1 MDMKK
6 IFSILALALAAMT
19 ASAKEAESYKLTVGE
34 SSGKEGKIVFV
45 VDGSKVESAA
55 EDAAV
60 TMEITPEGG
69 YVVKEV
75 TNSLYTDWNSAR
87 AQAIDITTG
96 VEMKL
101 QSVMK
106 DAQGIYTYTY
116 SFSMPRANVEV
127 NVTYD
132 IEIPTPAEDKKDEE
146 KEVTDVKLDMEPAG
160 APEKVG
166 EITKIPVSITGVEVP
181 QGAPQEIVIEVKP
194 STQVGNNVFEVR
206 EIKADAF
213 KTNDANVKV
222 TKVILPDTEEP
233 LTVEAG
239 AMKPD
244 GQPIDVQTPLAL
256 LDDYALMNTMKE
268 NYEANKVTAKA
279 TAPERF
285 WTFSS
290 GVDVVVPE
298 GVTVYRAFMQDGAIR
313 TLPIDKAN
321 TDGIILAN
329 NGVLL
334 SCNSLTGGAVYT
346 FVANPGNQ
354 QSGTTPA
361 TTDACSYEGNS
372 MVPTIVGTNYPTGRY
387 YILKNNE
394 FHTIANNGSK
404 VPACKAVFDTNK
416 Q

>member
-1 MDMKK
+1 MKK

-19 ASAKEAESYKLTVGE
+19 ASAKDAGFDLTVGKSE
-34 SSGKEGKIVFV
+34 KGKIAFLVG
-45 VDGSKVESAA
+45 GSEVKSAP
-55 EDAAV
+55 EGAAV
-60 TMEITPEGG
+60 TMEITPQGG

-87 AQAIDITTG
+87 AASTMDITTS
-96 VEMKL
+96 VEMKK
-101 QSVMK
+101 VT
-106 DAQGIYTYTY
+106 DNVYTFT
-116 SFSMPRANVEV
+116 MPRACVEV

-132 IEIPTPAEDKKDEE
+132 IEIPTPAEDSKDEE
-146 KEVTDVKLDMEPAG
+146 KEVTDVKMDMEPAG
-160 APEKVG
+160 APEPVG
-166 EITKIPVSITGVEVP
+166 EITIIPVSITGIEVP
-181 QGAPQEIVIEVKP
+181 ATAPQEIVIEVAP
-194 STQVGNNVFEVR
+194 STQVGNNVFVVR

-244 GQPIDVQTPLAL
+244 GKPIDVQTPLAL
-256 LDDYALMNTMKE
+256 LDDYALMNNMKE
-268 NYEANKVTAKA
+268 NYEAKKVTAKA

-298 GVTVYRAFMQDGAIR
+298 GVTVYRAFNDNGNIR
-313 TLPIDKAN
+313 ILPIDEAN
-321 TDGIILAN
+321 QSKIIKAN

-334 SCNSLTGGAVYT
+334 SCDEMKGGKAYE
-346 FVANPGNQ
+346 FVANPSGPK
-354 QSGTTPA
+354 SGTKPA

-372 MVPTIVGTNYPTGRY
+372 MEPVIEAKNYASGQYLIV
-387 YILKNNE
+387 KNNE

-404 VPACKAVFDTNK
+404 VPACKAVFNK
-416 Q
+416 NK

>member
-1 MDMKK
+1 MKK
-6 IFSILALALAAMT
+6 IFSILALALAVMT
-19 ASAKEAESYKLTVGE
+19 ASAEAGFDLKVGKSE
-34 SSGKEGKIVFV
+34 NGKIAFLVK
-45 VDGSKVESAA
+45 GSEVTSAL
-55 EDAAV
+55 EGAAV
-60 TMEITPEGG
+60 TMEITPQGG

-87 AQAIDITTG
+87 AASTIDITTS
-96 VEMKL
+96 VEMKK
-101 QSVMK
+101 VN
-106 DAQGIYTYTY
+106 DNTYT
-116 SFSMPRANVEV
+116 FTMPRANVEV

-146 KEVTDVKLDMEPAG
+146 KEVTDVKLDMEPAD
-160 APEKVG
+160 APEHDG
-166 EITKIPVSITGVEVP
+166 EITIIPVSITGIEVP
-181 QGAPQEIVIEVKP
+181 QTAPQEIVVEVAAR
-194 STQVGNNVFEVR
+194 TQVGNNVFEVR

-213 KTNDANVKV
+213 RTKDANVKV
-222 TKVILPDTEEP
+222 TKVILPDTEKA
-233 LTVEAG
+233 LTVEDG

-256 LDDYALMNTMKE
+256 LDDYALMTAMKE

-279 TAPERF
+279 TAPARF

-298 GVTVYRAFMQDGAIR
+298 GVTVYRAFNDNGNIR
-313 TLPIDKAN
+313 ILPIEEAN
-321 TDGIILAN
+321 ASGIILAN

-334 SCNSLTGGAVYT
+334 SCDEMKGGAVYT

-394 FHTIANNGSK
+394 FHTMSANGK

-416 Q
+416 

>member
-6 IFSILALALAAMT
+6 IFSILALALAAIT
-19 ASAKEAESYKLTVGE
+19 VSANVAGFDLTVGKSE
-34 SSGKEGKIVFV
+34 KGKIAFLVN
-45 VDGSKVESAA
+45 GTEAKSAP
-55 EDAAV
+55 EGAAV
-60 TMEITPEGG
+60 TMEITPQGG

-87 AQAIDITTG
+87 AQAIDITTS
-96 VEMKL
+96 VEMKK
-101 QSVMK
+101 VT
-106 DAQGIYTYTY
+106 DNVYTFT
-116 SFSMPRANVEV
+116 MPRACVEV
-127 NVTYD
+127 NVEYD

-160 APEKVG
+160 APESVG
-166 EITKIPVSITGVEVP
+166 EITIIPVSITGVEVP
-181 QGAPQEIVIEVKP
+181 ATAPQEIVIKVAP
-194 STQVGNNVFEVR
+194 STQVGNNIFLVR

-244 GQPIDVQTPLAL
+244 GKPIEVQTPLAL

-298 GVTVYRAFMQDGAIR
+298 GVTVYRAFNDNGNIR
-313 TLPIDKAN
+313 ILPIEEAN
-321 TDGIILAN
+321 QSKIIKAN

-334 SCNSLTGGAVYT
+334 SCDEMKGGKAYE
-346 FVANPGNQ
+346 FVANPSGPK
-354 QSGTTPA
+354 SGTKPA

-372 MVPTIVGTNYPTGRY
+372 MEPVIESKNYASGQYLIV
-387 YILKNNE
+387 KNNE

-404 VPACKAVFDTNK
+404 VPACKAVFNK
-416 Q
+416 NK

>member
-1 MDMKK
+1 
-6 IFSILALALAAMT
+6 MT
-19 ASAKEAESYKLTVGE
+19 ASAKEAETYKLTVGKSE
-34 SSGKEGKIVFV
+34 KGTVVFRVNNSEVTSALEG
-45 VDGSKVESAA
+45 
-55 EDAAV
+55 AAV

-87 AQAIDITTG
+87 AASTIDITTS
-96 VEMKL
+96 VEMKK
-101 QSVMK
+101 VN
-106 DAQGIYTYTY
+106 DNVYTFT
-116 SFSMPRANVEV
+116 MPRANVEV
-127 NVTYD
+127 NVEYD

-146 KEVTDVKLDMEPAG
+146 KKVTDVKMDMEPAG
-160 APEKVG
+160 SPEHDG
-166 EITKIPVSITGVEVP
+166 EITIIPVSITGIEVP
-181 QGAPQEIVIEVKP
+181 QTAPQEIVIEVAP
-194 STQVGNNVFEVR
+194 STQVGNNVFVVR
-206 EIKADAF
+206 EIKANAF

-222 TKVILPDTEEP
+222 TKVILPDTEKP

-256 LDDYALMNTMKE
+256 LDDYALMTAMKE

-279 TAPERF
+279 TAPARF

-290 GVDVVVPE
+290 GVDVLVPE
-298 GVTVYRAFMQDGAIR
+298 GVTVYRAFNDNGNIR
-313 TLPIDKAN
+313 ILPIDEAN
-321 TDGIILAN
+321 QSKIIKAN

-334 SCNSLTGGAVYT
+334 SCDEMKGGKAYE
-346 FVANPGNQ
+346 FVANPSGPK
-354 QSGTTPA
+354 SGTTPA

-394 FHTIANNGSK
+394 FHTMSANGK
-404 VPACKAVFDTNK
+404 VPACKAVFDKNK
-416 Q
+416 

>member
-1 MDMKK
+1 MKK

-19 ASAKEAESYKLTVGE
+19 ASAEAGFDLTVGKSE
-34 SSGKEGKIVFV
+34 KGKIAFLVG
-45 VDGSKVESAA
+45 GSEVKSAP
-55 EDAAV
+55 EGAAV

-87 AQAIDITTG
+87 AASTIDITTG

-101 QSVMK
+101 LSVMK

-116 SFSMPRANVEV
+116 SFTMPRACVEV

-160 APEKVG
+160 APEPVG
-166 EITKIPVSITGVEVP
+166 EITIIPVSITGVEVP
-181 QGAPQEIVIEVKP
+181 QTAPQEIVIEVEP
-194 STQVGNNVFEVR
+194 STQVGNNVFVVR

-244 GQPIDVQTPLAL
+244 GAPIDVQTPLAL
-256 LDDYALMNTMKE
+256 LDDYALMNAMKE
-268 NYEANKVTAKA
+268 NYEAKKVTAKA
-279 TAPERF
+279 TAPDRF

-298 GVTVYRAFMQDGAIR
+298 GVTVYRAFNDNGAIR
-313 TLPIDKAN
+313 ILPIDEAN
-321 TDGIILAN
+321 QSKIIKAN

-334 SCNSLTGGAVYT
+334 SCDEMKGGKAYE
-346 FVANPGNQ
+346 FVANPGRQ
-354 QSGTTPA
+354 QSGSVPA
-361 TTDACSYEGNS
+361 TTDANDYAGNVMAPVIKDTHYDAGS
-372 MVPTIVGTNYPTGRY
+372 IL
-387 YILKNNE
+387 ILKDNE
-394 FHTIANNGSK
+394 FHTISANASK
-404 VPACKAVFDTNK
+404 VPACKAVFSWAK
-416 Q
+416 AEK

>member
-19 ASAKEAESYKLTVGE
+19 ASADVAAFDLTVGKSE
-34 SSGKEGKIVFV
+34 KGKIAFLVN
-45 VDGSKVESAA
+45 GSEVKSAP
-55 EDAAV
+55 EGAAV

-87 AQAIDITTG
+87 AASTMDITTS
-96 VEMKL
+96 VEMKK
-101 QSVMK
+101 VT
-106 DAQGIYTYTY
+106 DNVYTFT
-116 SFSMPRANVEV
+116 MPRACVEV

-132 IEIPTPAEDKKDEE
+132 IKIPTPAEDPEDEK
-146 KEVTDVKLDMEPAG
+146 KEVTDVKMDMQPAG
-160 APEKVG
+160 TPEHVG
-166 EITKIPVSITGVEVP
+166 EITIIPVSITGIEVP
-181 QGAPQEIVIEVKP
+181 ATAPQEIAIEVAAQ
-194 STQVGNNVFEVR
+194 TQVGNNIFVVR

-213 KTNDANVKV
+213 KTNDAGIKV

-239 AMKPD
+239 AMKPN

-268 NYEANKVTAKA
+268 NYEANKVSAKA
-279 TAPERF
+279 TAPARF

-298 GVTVYRAFMQDGAIR
+298 GVTVYRAFNDNGNIR
-313 TLPIDKAN
+313 ILPIDEAN
-321 TDGIILAN
+321 QSKIIKAN

-334 SCNSLTGGAVYT
+334 SCDEMKGGKAYE
-346 FVANPGNQ
+346 FVANPSGPK
-354 QSGTTPA
+354 SGTKPA
-361 TTDACSYEGNS
+361 TTDAKSYEGNS
-372 MVPTIVGTNYPTGRY
+372 MVPVIETKNYAPGQY
-387 YILKNNE
+387 LILKNNE
-394 FHTIANNGSK
+394 FHTISANGK
-404 VPACKAVFDTNK
+404 VPACKAVFDKNK
-416 Q
+416 

>member
-1 MDMKK
+1 MKK

-19 ASAKEAESYKLTVGE
+19 ASAEAGFDLTVGKSE
-34 SSGKEGKIVFV
+34 NGKIAFLVN
-45 VDGSKVESAA
+45 GSEVKNAPEG
-55 EDAAV
+55 AAV
-60 TMEITPEGG
+60 TMEITPQGG

-87 AQAIDITTG
+87 AASTIDITTS
-96 VEMKL
+96 VEMKK
-101 QSVMK
+101 VT
-106 DAQGIYTYTY
+106 DNVYTFT
-116 SFSMPRANVEV
+116 MPRACVEV

-132 IEIPTPAEDKKDEE
+132 IEIPTQADDKKDEE
-146 KEVTDVKLDMEPAG
+146 KEVTDVKLDMAPAG
-160 APEKVG
+160 TPETAG
-166 EITKIPVSITGVEVP
+166 EITIIPVSITGVEVP
-181 QGAPQEIVIEVKP
+181 QTAPQEIVIEVAP
-194 STQVGNNVFEVR
+194 STQVGNNVFVVR

-244 GQPIDVQTPLAL
+244 GKPIDVQTPLAL
-256 LDDYALMNTMKE
+256 LDDYALMNAMKE
-268 NYEANKVTAKA
+268 NYEAKKVTAKA

-290 GVDVVVPE
+290 GVDVLVPE
-298 GVTVYRAFMQDGAIR
+298 GVTVYRAFNDNGNIR
-313 TLPIDKAN
+313 ILPIDEAN
-321 TDGIILAN
+321 QSKIIKAN

-334 SCNSLTGGAVYT
+334 SCDEMKGGKAYE
-346 FVANPGNQ
+346 FVANPSGPK
-354 QSGTTPA
+354 SGTTPA

-394 FHTIANNGSK
+394 FHTMSANGK

>member
-1 MDMKK
+1 MKK

-19 ASAKEAESYKLTVGE
+19 ASAEAGFDLKVGKSE
-34 SSGKEGKIVFV
+34 KGKIAFLVG
-45 VDGSKVESAA
+45 GSEVKSAP
-55 EDAAV
+55 EGAAV
-60 TMEITPEGG
+60 RMEITPQGG

-87 AQAIDITTG
+87 AASTIDITTS
-96 VEMKL
+96 VEMKKE
-101 QSVMK
+101 SVMK

-116 SFSMPRANVEV
+116 SFTMPRANVEV

-146 KEVTDVKLDMEPAG
+146 KEVTDVKLDMEPAD
-160 APEKVG
+160 APKTEG
-166 EITKIPVSITGVEVP
+166 EITIIPVSITGIEVP
-181 QGAPQEIVIEVKP
+181 QTAPQEIVVEVAAR
-194 STQVGNNVFEVR
+194 TQVGNNVFEVR

-244 GQPIDVQTPLAL
+244 GKPIDVQTPLAL

-279 TAPERF
+279 TAPARF

-298 GVTVYRAFMQDGAIR
+298 GVTVYRAFNDNGNIR
-313 TLPIDKAN
+313 ILPIDEAN
-321 TDGIILAN
+321 QSKIIKAN

-334 SCNSLTGGAVYT
+334 SCDEMKGGKAYE
-346 FVANPGNQ
+346 FVANPSGPK
-354 QSGTTPA
+354 SGTTPA

-372 MVPTIVGTNYPTGRY
+372 MVPTIVGTTYPTGRY

-394 FHTIANNGSK
+394 FHTMSANGK

-416 Q
+416 

>member
-1 MDMKK
+1 MKK

-19 ASAKEAESYKLTVGE
+19 ASAGVAAFDLTVGKSE
-34 SSGKEGKIVFV
+34 KGKIAFL
-45 VDGSKVESAA
+45 VDGTEVKSAP
-55 EDAAV
+55 EGAAV

-87 AQAIDITTG
+87 AASTMDITTS
-96 VEMKL
+96 VEMKK
-101 QSVMK
+101 VK
-106 DAQGIYTYTY
+106 DNVYTFT
-116 SFSMPRANVEV
+116 MPRACVEV
-127 NVTYD
+127 NVEYD

-146 KEVTDVKLDMEPAG
+146 KDVPNVTLDMQPAEG
-160 APEKVG
+160 EAPTTDPTTG
-166 EITKIPVSITGVEVP
+166 ITTIPVDITGVAVP
-181 QGAPQEIVIEVKP
+181 ENAPTEIVVEVAA

-256 LDDYALMNTMKE
+256 LDDYALMPALKE
-268 NYEANKVTAKA
+268 NYEATKVTAKA
-279 TAPERF
+279 TAPARF

-290 GVDVVVPE
+290 GVDVKVPE
-298 GVTVYRAFMQDGAIR
+298 GVTVYRAFTQDGDIHI
-313 TLPIDKAN
+313 LPIDEAN
-321 TDGIILAN
+321 QSKIIKAN

-334 SCNSLTGGAVYT
+334 SCDEMKGGKAYE
-346 FVANPGNQ
+346 FVANPSGPK
-354 QSGTTPA
+354 SGTKPA
-361 TTDACSYEGNS
+361 TTDAKSYEGNS
-372 MVPTIVGTNYPTGRY
+372 MVPTIEAKNYATGQNL
-387 YILKNNE
+387 IMKDNQ
-394 FHTIANNGSK
+394 FHTISANGK
-404 VPACKAVFDTNK
+404 VPACKAVFDINK

>member
-1 MDMKK
+1 MNMKK

-19 ASAKEAESYKLTVGE
+19 ASAKDAGFDLTVGKSE
-34 SSGKEGKIVFV
+34 KGKIAFLVG
-45 VDGSKVESAA
+45 GSEVKSAP
-55 EDAAV
+55 EGAAV

-87 AQAIDITTG
+87 AASTMDITTS
-96 VEMKL
+96 VEMKK
-101 QSVMK
+101 VT
-106 DAQGIYTYTY
+106 DNVYTFT
-116 SFSMPRANVEV
+116 MPRACVEV
-127 NVTYD
+127 NVEYD
-132 IEIPTPAEDKKDEE
+132 IEIPTPAEDPQDEE
-146 KEVTDVKLDMEPAG
+146 KEVTDVKMDMEPAG
-160 APEKVG
+160 SPETVG
-166 EITKIPVSITGVEVP
+166 ETTIIPVSITDVEVP
-181 QGAPQEIVIEVKP
+181 QTAPQEIVIEVAP
-194 STQVGNNVFEVR
+194 STQVGNNVFVVR

-244 GQPIDVQTPLAL
+244 GQPIDVQTPLSL

-279 TAPERF
+279 TAPDRF

-290 GVDVVVPE
+290 GVDVLVPE
-298 GVTVYRAFMQDGAIR
+298 GVTVYRAFNENGNIR
-313 TLPIDKAN
+313 ILPIEMAN
-321 TDGIILAN
+321 ASGIILAN

-334 SCNSLTGGAVYT
+334 SCDEMKGGKAYE
-346 FVANPGNQ
+346 FVANPSGPK
-354 QSGTTPA
+354 SGTTPA

-372 MVPTIVGTNYPTGRY
+372 MVPVIETKNYATGQY
-387 YILKNNE
+387 LILKNNE
-394 FHTIANNGSK
+394 FHTISANGK
-404 VPACKAVFDTNK
+404 VPACKAVFDINK
-416 Q
+416 K

>member
-1 MDMKK
+1 
-6 IFSILALALAAMT
+6 MT
-19 ASAKEAESYKLTVGE
+19 ASAEAGFDLTVGKSE
-34 SSGKEGKIVFV
+34 KGKIAFLVG
-45 VDGSKVESAA
+45 GSEVKSAP
-55 EDAAV
+55 EGAAV

-87 AQAIDITTG
+87 AASTIDITTS
-96 VEMKL
+96 VEMKK
-101 QSVMK
+101 VN
-106 DAQGIYTYTY
+106 DNTYT
-116 SFSMPRANVEV
+116 FTMPRACVEV

-132 IEIPTPAEDKKDEE
+132 IEIPTPAEDSKDEE
-146 KEVTDVKLDMEPAG
+146 KEVTDVKMDMEPAG
-160 APEKVG
+160 KPETAG
-166 EITKIPVSITGVEVP
+166 GITTIPVSITGIEVP
-181 QGAPQEIVIEVKP
+181 ATAPQEIVIEVAA

-206 EIKADAF
+206 EIKAGAF
-213 KTNDANVKV
+213 VTNDANVKV
-222 TKVILPDTEEP
+222 TKVILPDTEKP

-256 LDDYALMNTMKE
+256 LDDYALMTAMKE

-279 TAPERF
+279 TAPARF

-290 GVDVVVPE
+290 GVDVLVPE
-298 GVTVYRAFMQDGAIR
+298 GVTVYRAFNDNGNIR
-313 TLPIDKAN
+313 ILPIDEAN
-321 TDGIILAN
+321 QSKIIKAN

-334 SCNSLTGGAVYT
+334 SCDEMKGGKAYE
-346 FVANPGNQ
+346 FVANPSGPK
-354 QSGTTPA
+354 SGTTPA

-394 FHTIANNGSK
+394 FHTMSANGK
-404 VPACKAVFDTNK
+404 VPACKAVFDINK
-416 Q
+416 K

>member
-19 ASAKEAESYKLTVGE
+19 ASAEAGFDLKVGKSE
-34 SSGKEGKIVFV
+34 NGKIAFRVG
-45 VDGSKVESAA
+45 GSEVKSAP
-55 EDAAV
+55 EGAAV
-60 TMEITPEGG
+60 TMEITPQGG

-87 AQAIDITTG
+87 AASTMDITTS
-96 VEMKL
+96 VEMKK
-101 QSVMK
+101 VT
-106 DAQGIYTYTY
+106 DNVYTFT
-116 SFSMPRANVEV
+116 MPRACVEV

-146 KEVTDVKLDMEPAG
+146 KEVTDVKMDMEPAG
-160 APEKVG
+160 APEYVG
-166 EITKIPVSITGVEVP
+166 EITIIPVSITGTEVP
-181 QGAPQEIVIEVKP
+181 ATAPQEIVIKVAA
-194 STQVGNNVFEVR
+194 STQVGNNIFVVR

-222 TKVILPDTEEP
+222 TKVILPDTEQP

-239 AMKPD
+239 AMKPN
-244 GQPIDVQTPLAL
+244 GKPIEVQTPLAL

-268 NYEANKVTAKA
+268 NYEAKKVTAKA

-298 GVTVYRAFMQDGAIR
+298 GVTVYRAFNDNGNIR
-313 TLPIDKAN
+313 ILPIDEAN
-321 TDGIILAN
+321 QSKIIKAN

-334 SCNSLTGGAVYT
+334 SCDEMKGGKAYE
-346 FVANPGNQ
+346 FVANPSGPK
-354 QSGTTPA
+354 SGTKPA
-361 TTDACSYEGNS
+361 TTDAKSYKGNS
-372 MVPTIVGTNYPTGRY
+372 MVPAIVGTNYPTGRY

-394 FHTIANNGSK
+394 FHTMSANGK
-404 VPACKAVFDTNK
+404 VPACKAVFSVAK
-416 Q
+416 

>member
-1 MDMKK
+1 MKK

-19 ASAKEAESYKLTVGE
+19 ASADVAAFDLTVGKSE
-34 SSGKEGKIVFV
+34 KGKIAFLVNSTEV
-45 VDGSKVESAA
+45 KSAA
-55 EDAAV
+55 EGTAV
-60 TMEITPEGG
+60 TMKITPEGG

-106 DAQGIYTYTY
+106 DDQGIYTYTY
-116 SFSMPRANVEV
+116 TFSMPRANVEV
-127 NVTYD
+127 YAEYE
-132 IEIPTPAEDKKDEE
+132 IEIPTPADDKKDEE
-146 KEVTDVKLDMEPAG
+146 KEVTDVKLDMAPAG
-160 APEKVG
+160 APEPDG
-166 EITKIPVSITGVEVP
+166 ENIIIPVSITGVEVP
-181 QGAPQEIVIEVKP
+181 QGAPQEIVIEVAA
-194 STQVGNNVFEVR
+194 STKVGNNVFAVR
-206 EIKADAF
+206 EIKDNAF
-213 KTNDANVKV
+213 KTNDQNVKV
-222 TKVILPDTEEP
+222 TKVILPETEEA
-233 LTVEAG
+233 LKIAEG
-239 AMKPD
+239 AMSPD
-244 GQPIDVQTPLAL
+244 GAPIEVQTPLAL
-256 LDDYALMNTMKE
+256 LDDYALMLTLKDNFEGKLIS
-268 NYEANKVTAKA
+268 ATAKA
-279 TAPERF
+279 PQRF

-290 GVDVVVPE
+290 GVDVLVPM
-298 GVTVYRAFMQDGAIR
+298 GVTVYRAFNEGGNIR
-313 TLPIDKAN
+313 ILPIEMAN
-321 TDGIILAN
+321 ASGIILAN

-372 MVPTIVGTNYPTGRY
+372 MVPTIVGTNYPVGRY
-387 YILKNNE
+387 LMMKDNE
-394 FHTIANNGSK
+394 FHTMSANGK

>member
-1 MDMKK
+1 MKK

-19 ASAKEAESYKLTVGE
+19 ASADVAAFDLTVGKSE
-34 SSGKEGKIVFV
+34 KGKIAFL
-45 VDGSKVESAA
+45 VDGTEVKSAP
-55 EDAAV
+55 EGAAV

-87 AQAIDITTG
+87 AASTMDITTS
-96 VEMKL
+96 VEMKK
-101 QSVMK
+101 VK
-106 DAQGIYTYTY
+106 DNVYTFT
-116 SFSMPRANVEV
+116 MPRACVEV
-127 NVTYD
+127 NVAYD
-132 IEIPTPAEDKKDEE
+132 IEIPTPAEDKKDEQ

-160 APEKVG
+160 APVTVG
-166 EITKIPVSITGVEVP
+166 EITVIPVSITGVEVP
-181 QGAPQEIVIEVKP
+181 ATAPQEIVVEVAA
-194 STQVGNNVFEVR
+194 STQVGNNEFVVR

-244 GQPIDVQTPLAL
+244 GQPIDVQTPLSL

-279 TAPERF
+279 TAPDRF

-298 GVTVYRAFMQDGAIR
+298 GVTVYRAFAENGDIR
-313 TLPIDKAN
+313 ILPIEEAN
-321 TDGIILAN
+321 QSKIIKAN

-334 SCNSLTGGAVYT
+334 SCDEMKGGKAYE
-346 FVANPGNQ
+346 FVANPGGPK
-354 QSGTTPA
+354 SGTKPA
-361 TTDACSYEGNS
+361 TTDAKSYEGNS
-372 MVPTIVGTNYPTGRY
+372 MVPVIETKNYATGQNL
-387 YILKNNE
+387 IMKGNQ
-394 FHTIANNGSK
+394 FHTISANGK
-404 VPACKAVFDTNK
+404 VPACKAVFDINK

>member
-1 MDMKK
+1 MKK

-19 ASAKEAESYKLTVGE
+19 ASAEAGFDLTVGKSE
-34 SSGKEGKIVFV
+34 NGKIAFLVGGREV
-45 VDGSKVESAA
+45 KNAPEG
-55 EDAAV
+55 AAV

-87 AQAIDITTG
+87 AASTIDITTS
-96 VEMKL
+96 VEMKK
-101 QSVMK
+101 VT
-106 DAQGIYTYTY
+106 DNVYTFT
-116 SFSMPRANVEV
+116 MPRACVEV

-132 IEIPTPAEDKKDEE
+132 IEIPTQADDKKDEE
-146 KEVTDVKLDMEPAG
+146 KEVTDVKLDMAPAG
-160 APEKVG
+160 APVTAG
-166 EITKIPVSITGVEVP
+166 GITTIPVSITGVEVP
-181 QGAPQEIVIEVKP
+181 QTAPQEIVIEVAA
-194 STQVGNNVFEVR
+194 STQVGNNVFVVR

-244 GQPIDVQTPLAL
+244 GKPIDVQTPLAL
-256 LDDYALMNTMKE
+256 LDDYALMNAMKE
-268 NYEANKVTAKA
+268 NYEAKKVTAKA
-279 TAPERF
+279 TAPQRF

-298 GVTVYRAFMQDGAIR
+298 GVTVYRAFNDNGNIR
-313 TLPIDKAN
+313 ILPIEMAN
-321 TDGIILAN
+321 ASGIILAN

-334 SCNSLTGGAVYT
+334 SCDEMKGGKAYE

-394 FHTIANNGSK
+394 FHTMSANGK

>member
-1 MDMKK
+1 MKK
-6 IFSILALALAAMT
+6 IFSILALTLVALT
-19 ASAKEAESYKLTVGE
+19 ASAKSD
-34 SSGKEGKIVFV
+34 VFNLKDATATADKHGQV
-45 VDGSKVESAA
+45 TFLVNGTSTETAA
-55 EDAAV
+55 EGQTV
-60 TMEITPEGG
+60 TVSIVPAGG
-69 YVVKEV
+69 YIV
-75 TNSLYTDWNSAR
+75 TSVSNLCTTSWGGAR
-87 AQAIDITTG
+87 AASMDILNS
-96 VEMKL
+96 VEMTK
-101 QSVMK
+101 VN
-106 DAQGIYTYTY
+106 DNTYT
-116 SFSMPRANVEV
+116 FTMPRADVDVTVEY
-127 NVTYD
+127 N

-146 KEVTDVKLDMEPAG
+146 KEVTDVKMDMEPAG
-160 APEKVG
+160 SPQEVG
-166 EITKIPVSITGVEVP
+166 EITIIPVSITGVEVP
-181 QGAPQEIVIEVKP
+181 ATAPQEIVIKVAP
-194 STQVGNNVFEVR
+194 STQVGNNVFVVR

-239 AMKPD
+239 AMKPN
-244 GQPIDVQTPLAL
+244 GKPIDVQTPLAL

-298 GVTVYRAFMQDGAIR
+298 GVTVYRAFNDNGNIR
-313 TLPIDKAN
+313 ILPIDEAN
-321 TDGIILAN
+321 QSKIIKAN

-334 SCNSLTGGAVYT
+334 SCDEMKGGKAYE
-346 FVANPGNQ
+346 FVANPSGPK
-354 QSGTTPA
+354 SGTKPA
-361 TTDACSYEGNS
+361 TTDAKSYEGNS

-394 FHTIANNGSK
+394 FHTMSANGK

-416 Q
+416 

>member
-1 MDMKK
+1 MKK

-19 ASAKEAESYKLTVGE
+19 ASAEAGFDLTVGKSE
-34 SSGKEGKIVFV
+34 NGKIAFLVGGREV
-45 VDGSKVESAA
+45 KNAPEG
-55 EDAAV
+55 AAV
-60 TMEITPEGG
+60 TMEITPQGG

-87 AQAIDITTG
+87 AASTIDITTS
-96 VEMKL
+96 VEMKK
-101 QSVMK
+101 VT
-106 DAQGIYTYTY
+106 DNVYTFT
-116 SFSMPRANVEV
+116 MPRACVEV

-132 IEIPTPAEDKKDEE
+132 IEIPTQADDKKDEE
-146 KEVTDVKLDMEPAG
+146 KEVTDVKLDMAPAG
-160 APEKVG
+160 APVTAG
-166 EITKIPVSITGVEVP
+166 GITTIPVSITGVEVP
-181 QGAPQEIVIEVKP
+181 QTAPQEIVIEVAA
-194 STQVGNNVFEVR
+194 STQVGNNVFVVR

-244 GQPIDVQTPLAL
+244 GAPIDVQTPLAL
-256 LDDYALMNTMKE
+256 LDDYALMNAMKE
-268 NYEANKVTAKA
+268 NYEAKKVTAKA
-279 TAPERF
+279 TAPARF

-290 GVDVVVPE
+290 GVDVLVPE
-298 GVTVYRAFMQDGAIR
+298 GVTVYRAFNDNGNIR
-313 TLPIDKAN
+313 ILPIEMAN
-321 TDGIILAN
+321 ASGIILAN

-334 SCNSLTGGAVYT
+334 SCDEMKGGKAYE

-394 FHTIANNGSK
+394 FHTMSANGK
-404 VPACKAVFDTNK
+404 VPACKAVFDK
-416 Q
+416 AK

>member
-1 MDMKK
+1 MKK

-19 ASAKEAESYKLTVGE
+19 ASAEAGFDLTVGKSE
-34 SSGKEGKIVFV
+34 KGKIAFLVGGREV
-45 VDGSKVESAA
+45 KSAP
-55 EDAAV
+55 EGAAV

-87 AQAIDITTG
+87 AASTIDITTS
-96 VEMKL
+96 VEMKK
-101 QSVMK
+101 VT
-106 DAQGIYTYTY
+106 DNVYTFT
-116 SFSMPRANVEV
+116 MPRACVEV

-146 KEVTDVKLDMEPAG
+146 KEVTDVKLDMAPAG
-160 APEKVG
+160 APETVG
-166 EITKIPVSITGVEVP
+166 EITTIPVSITGVEVP
-181 QGAPQEIVIEVKP
+181 QTAPQEIVIEVAA
-194 STQVGNNVFEVR
+194 STQVGNNVFVVR

-244 GQPIDVQTPLAL
+244 GKPIDVQTPLAL
-256 LDDYALMNTMKE
+256 LDDYALMNAMKE

-298 GVTVYRAFMQDGAIR
+298 GVTVYRAFNDNGNIR
-313 TLPIDKAN
+313 ILPIEEAN
-321 TDGIILAN
+321 QSKIIKAN

-334 SCNSLTGGAVYT
+334 SCDEMKGGKAYE
-346 FVANPGNQ
+346 FVANPSGPK
-354 QSGTTPA
+354 SGTKPA

-394 FHTIANNGSK
+394 FHTMSANGK
-404 VPACKAVFDTNK
+404 VPACKAVFDKNK
-416 Q
+416 

>member
-1 MDMKK
+1 MKK

-19 ASAKEAESYKLTVGE
+19 ASAEVAAFDLTVGKSE
-34 SSGKEGKIVFV
+34 KGKIAFLVNGTEV
-45 VDGSKVESAA
+45 KSAP
-55 EDAAV
+55 EGAAV

-69 YVVKEV
+69 YVVKAV

-87 AQAIDITTG
+87 AASTIDITTG

-101 QSVMK
+101 LSVMK

-127 NVTYD
+127 NVEYD

-146 KEVTDVKLDMEPAG
+146 KKVTDVKLDMAPAG
-160 APEKVG
+160 APETVG
-166 EITKIPVSITGVEVP
+166 EITTIPVSITGVEVP
-181 QGAPQEIVIEVKP
+181 QGAPQEIVIEVKA
-194 STQVGNNVFEVR
+194 STKVGNNVFEVR

-213 KTNDANVKV
+213 KTKDASVKV
-222 TKVILPDTEEP
+222 TKVILPETAAP
-233 LTVEAG
+233 LNIAEG
-239 AMKPD
+239 AMSPD
-244 GQPIDVQTPLAL
+244 GAPIEVQTPLAL
-256 LDDYALMNTMKE
+256 LDDYALMLTLKDNFEGKLIT
-268 NYEANKVTAKA
+268 ATAKA
-279 TAPERF
+279 PQRF

-290 GVDVVVPE
+290 GVDVKVPE
-298 GVTVYRAFMQDGAIR
+298 GVTVYRAFNENGTIR
-313 TLPIDKAN
+313 ILPIDKAN
-321 TDGIILAN
+321 ASGIILAN

-354 QSGTTPA
+354 QSGTKPA

-372 MVPTIVGTNYPTGRY
+372 MVPAIVATNYPTGQFY
-387 YILKNNE
+387 LLKGNK
-394 FHTIANNGSK
+394 FHTMSANGK

>member
-1 MDMKK
+1 MKK
-6 IFSILALALAAMT
+6 IFSILALALAVMT
-19 ASAKEAESYKLTVGE
+19 ASAEAGFDLKVGKSE
-34 SSGKEGKIVFV
+34 NGKIAFLVGGREV
-45 VDGSKVESAA
+45 KNAPEG
-55 EDAAV
+55 AAV

-87 AQAIDITTG
+87 AASTIDITTS
-96 VEMKL
+96 VEMKK
-101 QSVMK
+101 VT
-106 DAQGIYTYTY
+106 DNVYTFT
-116 SFSMPRANVEV
+116 MPRACVEV

-132 IEIPTPAEDKKDEE
+132 IEIPTPAEDPKDEE
-146 KEVTDVKLDMEPAG
+146 KEVTDVKLDMAPAG
-160 APEKVG
+160 APETVG
-166 EITKIPVSITGVEVP
+166 EITIIPVSITGVEVP
-181 QGAPQEIVIEVKP
+181 QTAPQEIVIEVAAR
-194 STQVGNNVFEVR
+194 TQVGNNVFEVR

-222 TKVILPDTEEP
+222 TKVILPNTEEP

-244 GQPIDVQTPLAL
+244 GKPIDVQTPLAL
-256 LDDYALMNTMKE
+256 LDDYALMNAMKE
-268 NYEANKVTAKA
+268 NYEAKKVTAKA
-279 TAPERF
+279 TAPDRF

-290 GVDVVVPE
+290 GVDVLVPE
-298 GVTVYRAFMQDGAIR
+298 GVTVYRAFNDNGNIR
-313 TLPIDKAN
+313 ILPIEMAN
-321 TDGIILAN
+321 ASGIILAN

-394 FHTIANNGSK
+394 FHTMSANGK

-416 Q
+416 

>member
-19 ASAKEAESYKLTVGE
+19 ASAEAGFDLKVGKSE
-34 SSGKEGKIVFV
+34 KGKIAFLVG
-45 VDGSKVESAA
+45 GSEVKSAP
-55 EDAAV
+55 EGAAV

-87 AQAIDITTG
+87 AASTIDITTS
-96 VEMKL
+96 VEMKK
-101 QSVMK
+101 VT
-106 DAQGIYTYTY
+106 DNVYTFT
-116 SFSMPRANVEV
+116 MPRACVEV

-160 APEKVG
+160 APETVG
-166 EITKIPVSITGVEVP
+166 EITIIPVSITGVEVP
-181 QGAPQEIVIEVKP
+181 QTAPQEIVIEVAP
-194 STQVGNNVFEVR
+194 STQVGNNVFVVR

-256 LDDYALMNTMKE
+256 LDDYALMNAMKE
-268 NYEANKVTAKA
+268 NYEAKKVTAKA
-279 TAPERF
+279 TAPDRF

-290 GVDVVVPE
+290 GVDVLVPE
-298 GVTVYRAFMQDGAIR
+298 GVTVYRAFNDNGNIR
-313 TLPIDKAN
+313 ILPIDEAN
-321 TDGIILAN
+321 QSKIIKAN

-334 SCNSLTGGAVYT
+334 SCDEMKGGKAYE
-346 FVANPGNQ
+346 FVANPSGPK
-354 QSGTTPA
+354 SGTTPA

-394 FHTIANNGSK
+394 FHTMSANGK
-404 VPACKAVFDTNK
+404 VPACKAVFDKNK
-416 Q
+416 

>member
-1 MDMKK
+1 MKK
-6 IFSILALALAAMT
+6 IFSILALALAAIT

-34 SSGKEGKIVFV
+34 SEKGTVTFLVEGSEEKA
-45 VDGSKVESAA
+45 AA
-55 EDAAV
+55 EGTTV
-60 TMEITPEGG
+60 TMEITPQGG

-87 AQAIDITTG
+87 AQAIDITTS
-96 VEMKL
+96 VEMKK
-101 QSVMK
+101 VT
-106 DAQGIYTYTY
+106 DNVYTFT
-116 SFSMPRANVEV
+116 MPRACVEV

-132 IEIPTPAEDKKDEE
+132 IEIPTPAEDKKDEQ
-146 KEVTDVKLDMEPAG
+146 KEVTDVKMDMEPAG
-160 APEKVG
+160 APQTVG
-166 EITKIPVSITGVEVP
+166 EITIIPVSITGVEVP
-181 QGAPQEIVIEVKP
+181 ATAPQEIVVKVAAQ
-194 STQVGNNVFEVR
+194 TQVGNNIFLVR
-206 EIKADAF
+206 EIKDNAF
-213 KTNDANVKV
+213 KTNDQNVKV

-239 AMKPD
+239 AMSPD
-244 GQPIDVQTPLAL
+244 GAPIEVQTPLAL
-256 LDDYALMNTMKE
+256 LDDYALMQTLKDNFEGKLIT
-268 NYEANKVTAKA
+268 A
-279 TAPERF
+279 TAQAPQRF

-290 GVDVVVPE
+290 GVDVLVPE

-321 TDGIILAN
+321 ASGIILAN

-334 SCNSLTGGAVYT
+334 SCNSMTGGAEYT

-372 MVPTIVGTNYPTGRY
+372 MVPTIVGTNYPTGRF

-394 FHTIANNGSK
+394 FHTMSANGQ
-404 VPACKAVFDTNK
+404 VPACKAVFDK
-416 Q
+416 EK

>member
-1 MDMKK
+1 MKK

-19 ASAKEAESYKLTVGE
+19 ASADVAAFDLTVGKSE
-34 SSGKEGKIVFV
+34 KGKIAFL
-45 VDGSKVESAA
+45 VDRTEVKSAP
-55 EDAAV
+55 EGAAV

-106 DAQGIYTYTY
+106 DTQGIYTYTY
-116 SFSMPRANVEV
+116 TFTMPRASVEV

-146 KEVTDVKLDMEPAG
+146 KEVTDVKLDMEPAEG
-160 APEKVG
+160 EAPTTDHG
-166 EITKIPVSITGVEVP
+166 ITTIPVSITGVEVP
-181 QGAPQEIVIEVKP
+181 QGAPEEIVIEVEA
-194 STQVGNNVFEVR
+194 STKVGNNVFEVR
-206 EIKADAF
+206 EIKAGAF
-213 KTNDANVKV
+213 KTKDANVKV
-222 TKVILPDTEEP
+222 TKVILPDTEKP

-244 GQPIDVQTPLAL
+244 GAPIEVQTPLAL
-256 LDDYALMNTMKE
+256 LDDYALMLTLKDNFEGKLIT
-268 NYEANKVTAKA
+268 ATAKA
-279 TAPERF
+279 PQRF

-290 GVDVVVPE
+290 GVDVLVPM
-298 GVTVYRAFMQDGAIR
+298 GVTVYRAFNEGGNIR
-313 TLPIDKAN
+313 ILPIEMAN
-321 TDGIILAN
+321 ASGIILAN

-372 MVPTIVGTNYPTGRY
+372 MVPTIVGTNYPVGRY
-387 YILKNNE
+387 LMMKDNE
-394 FHTIANNGSK
+394 FHTMSANGK

>member
-6 IFSILALALAAMT
+6 IFSILALALAVMT
-19 ASAKEAESYKLTVGE
+19 ASAKEAESYKLTVGKSE
-34 SSGKEGKIVFV
+34 KGTVMFLVNGSGVQA
-45 VDGSKVESAA
+45 AA
-55 EDAAV
+55 EGTAV

-87 AQAIDITTG
+87 AASTIDITTS
-96 VEMKL
+96 VEMKK
-101 QSVMK
+101 VT
-106 DAQGIYTYTY
+106 DNVYTFT
-116 SFSMPRANVEV
+116 MPRACVEV
-127 NVTYD
+127 NVEYD

-160 APEKVG
+160 APETVG
-166 EITKIPVSITGVEVP
+166 EITIIPVSITGVEVP
-181 QGAPQEIVIEVKP
+181 QTAPQEIVIEVAA
-194 STQVGNNVFEVR
+194 STQVGNNVFVVR

-244 GQPIDVQTPLAL
+244 GAPIDVQTPLAL
-256 LDDYALMNTMKE
+256 LDDYALMNAMKE
-268 NYEANKVTAKA
+268 NYEAKKVTAKA
-279 TAPERF
+279 TAPDRF

-298 GVTVYRAFMQDGAIR
+298 GVTVYRAFNDNGAIR
-313 TLPIDKAN
+313 ILPIDEAN
-321 TDGIILAN
+321 QSKIIKAN

-334 SCNSLTGGAVYT
+334 SCDEMKGGKAYE
-346 FVANPGNQ
+346 FVANPSGPK
-354 QSGTTPA
+354 SGTKPA

-372 MVPTIVGTNYPTGRY
+372 MVPTIVGKTYPTGRY

-394 FHTIANNGSK
+394 FHTMSANGE

>member
-1 MDMKK
+1 MKK

-19 ASAKEAESYKLTVGE
+19 ASAEAGFDLTVGKSE
-34 SSGKEGKIVFV
+34 KGKIAFLVGGREV
-45 VDGSKVESAA
+45 KSAP
-55 EDAAV
+55 EGAAV

-87 AQAIDITTG
+87 AASTIDITTS
-96 VEMKL
+96 VEMKK
-101 QSVMK
+101 VT
-106 DAQGIYTYTY
+106 DNVYTFT
-116 SFSMPRANVEV
+116 MPRACVEV
-127 NVTYD
+127 NVEYD

-146 KEVTDVKLDMEPAG
+146 KEVTDVKLDMAPAG
-160 APEKVG
+160 APETVG
-166 EITKIPVSITGVEVP
+166 ENTIIPVSITGVEVP
-181 QGAPQEIVIEVKP
+181 QTAPQEIVIEVAA
-194 STQVGNNVFEVR
+194 STQVGNNVFVVR

-244 GQPIDVQTPLAL
+244 GKPIDVQTPLAL
-256 LDDYALMNTMKE
+256 LDDYALMNAMKE

-279 TAPERF
+279 TAPARF

-298 GVTVYRAFMQDGAIR
+298 GVTVYRAFNEGGAIR
-313 TLPIDKAN
+313 ILPIDEAN
-321 TDGIILAN
+321 QSKIIKAN

-334 SCNSLTGGAVYT
+334 SCDEMKGGKAYE
-346 FVANPGNQ
+346 FVANPSGPK
-354 QSGTTPA
+354 SGTKPA

-394 FHTIANNGSK
+394 FHTMSANGK
-404 VPACKAVFDTNK
+404 VPACKAVFDK
-416 Q
+416 AK

>member
-1 MDMKK
+1 MKYMKK
-6 IFSILALALAAMT
+6 IFSILALALVAMT
-19 ASAKEAESYKLTVGE
+19 ASADVAAFDLTVGKSE
-34 SSGKEGKIVFV
+34 KGKIAFLVNGTEV
-45 VDGSKVESAA
+45 KSAP
-55 EDAAV
+55 EGAAV

-87 AQAIDITTG
+87 AASTMDITTS
-96 VEMKL
+96 VEMKK
-101 QSVMK
+101 VT
-106 DAQGIYTYTY
+106 DNVYTFT
-116 SFSMPRANVEV
+116 MPRACVEV

-160 APEKVG
+160 APETVG
-166 EITKIPVSITGVEVP
+166 EITIIPVSITGVEVP
-181 QGAPQEIVIEVKP
+181 QTAPQEIVIEVAAQ
-194 STQVGNNVFEVR
+194 TQVGNNVFVVR

-290 GVDVVVPE
+290 GVDVLVPE
-298 GVTVYRAFMQDGAIR
+298 GVTVYRAFNENGNIR
-313 TLPIDKAN
+313 ILPIDEAN
-321 TDGIILAN
+321 QSKIIKAN

-346 FVANPGNQ
+346 FVANPSGPK
-354 QSGTTPA
+354 SGTKPA

-394 FHTIANNGSK
+394 FHTMSANGK

>member
-1 MDMKK
+1 
-6 IFSILALALAAMT
+6 MT
-19 ASAKEAESYKLTVGE
+19 ASAEAGFDLTVGKSE
-34 SSGKEGKIVFV
+34 NGKIAFLVG
-45 VDGSKVESAA
+45 GSEVKSAP
-55 EDAAV
+55 EGAAV
-60 TMEITPEGG
+60 TMEITPQGG

-87 AQAIDITTG
+87 AASTIDITTS
-96 VEMKL
+96 VEMKK
-101 QSVMK
+101 VT
-106 DAQGIYTYTY
+106 DNVYTFT
-116 SFSMPRANVEV
+116 MPRACVEV

-160 APEKVG
+160 APETAG
-166 EITKIPVSITGVEVP
+166 EITIIPVSITGVEVP
-181 QGAPQEIVIEVKP
+181 QTAPQEIVIEVAP
-194 STQVGNNVFEVR
+194 STQVGNNVFVVR

-244 GQPIDVQTPLAL
+244 GAPIDVQTPLAL
-256 LDDYALMNTMKE
+256 LDDYALMNSMKE
-268 NYEANKVTAKA
+268 NYEAKKVTAKA

-290 GVDVVVPE
+290 GVDVLVPE
-298 GVTVYRAFMQDGAIR
+298 GVTVYRAFNDNGNIR
-313 TLPIDKAN
+313 ILPIEMAN
-321 TDGIILAN
+321 ASGIIKAN

-334 SCNSLTGGAVYT
+334 SCDEMKGGKAYE
-346 FVANPGNQ
+346 FVANPSGPK
-354 QSGTTPA
+354 SGTTPA

-394 FHTIANNGSK
+394 FHTMSANGK

>member
-1 MDMKK
+1 
-6 IFSILALALAAMT
+6 MT
-19 ASAKEAESYKLTVGE
+19 ASAKVAESYQLTVGE
-34 SSGKEGKIVFV
+34 SEKGTVVFK
-45 VDGSKVESAA
+45 VDGSAVQAA
-55 EDAAV
+55 EEGTTV
-60 TMEITPEGG
+60 TMEITPQGG

-75 TNSLYTDWNSAR
+75 TNSLYTSWNGAR
-87 AQAIDITTG
+87 AQAIDITTS
-96 VEMKL
+96 VEMKK
-101 QSVMK
+101 VTENV
-106 DAQGIYTYTY
+106 YTFT
-116 SFSMPRANVEV
+116 MPRANVEV

-146 KEVTDVKLDMEPAG
+146 KVTDVKLDMEPAG
-160 APEKVG
+160 APKTVG
-166 EITKIPVSITGVEVP
+166 EITTIPVSITGVEVP
-181 QGAPQEIVIEVKP
+181 QGAPQEIVIEVKAQ
-194 STQVGNNVFEVR
+194 TQVGNNVFEVR

-213 KTNDANVKV
+213 KTNNANVKV
-222 TKVILPDTEEP
+222 TKVILPETEGA
-233 LTVEAG
+233 LQIEAG

-244 GQPIDVQTPLAL
+244 GKPIDVQTPLAL

-268 NYEANKVTAKA
+268 NYEAKKVTAKA

-290 GVDVVVPE
+290 GVDVLVPE

-321 TDGIILAN
+321 ASGIILAN

-372 MVPTIVGTNYPTGRY
+372 MVPTIVGKNYPTGRF

-394 FHTIANNGSK
+394 FHTMSANGK
-404 VPACKAVFDTNK
+404 VPACKAVFDTRK
-416 Q
+416 